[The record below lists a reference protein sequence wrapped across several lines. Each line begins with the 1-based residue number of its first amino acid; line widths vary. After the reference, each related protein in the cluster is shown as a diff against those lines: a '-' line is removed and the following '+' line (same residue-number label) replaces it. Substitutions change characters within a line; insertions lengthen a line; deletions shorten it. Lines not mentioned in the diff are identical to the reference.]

1 MDNQDVNLINS
12 EEIEITQADQ
22 DIQLNV
28 SQKLKDLY
36 VLQDTL
42 DQLYEALGIKADSY
56 DKTKTYA
63 VGDLVVY
70 NHIIYECNRAITTAE
85 DFDSSKW
92 TIVPLIER

>member
-1 MDNQDVNLINS
+1 MDNQDVNLIKS
-12 EEIEITQADQ
+12 DEIEITQTGQ

-28 SQKLKDLY
+28 SQNLKELY
-36 VLQDTL
+36 VLKNTL
-42 DQLYEALGIKADSY
+42 DQLYEALGIKADTY
-56 DKTKTYA
+56 DKRKKYA